1 MERGKSRFPGKSEI
15 FLGAERGE
23 VDKMKQQESEDLNS
37 QVEPEVAEVE
47 DIEALK
53 QALAEEKK
61 KAEANLANWQRAQA
75 DFINYKRRSEQ
86 EKEEIGKFANTML
99 MLNLLPILDDL
110 ERAFTS
116 TPPQMAKLTWV
127 DGIRLIERKLRASL
141 EAQGLSQIKALGEPF
156 DPKFHEAAMHGKGK
170 EGIVIEELQKGYM
183 LHDRVIRP
191 TMVVVGNGEE
201 EKEE

>member
-1 MERGKSRFPGKSEI
+1 
-15 FLGAERGE
+15 
-23 VDKMKQQESEDLNS
+23 MKQQESEDLNS

-99 MLNLLPILDDL
+99 MLNLLPIFDDL

-116 TPPQMAKLTWV
+116 IPPHIARLTWV
-127 DGIRLIERKLRASL
+127 DGIRLIERKLQASL
-141 EAQGLSQIKALGEPF
+141 EAQGLSQIKALGKPF